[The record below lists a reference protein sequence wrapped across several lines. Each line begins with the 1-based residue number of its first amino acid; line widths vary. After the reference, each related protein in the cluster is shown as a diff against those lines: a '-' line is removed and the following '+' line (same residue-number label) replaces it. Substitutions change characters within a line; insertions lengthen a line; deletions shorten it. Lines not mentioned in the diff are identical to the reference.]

1 MSDKLIVIG
10 STNVIVKIYNWNK
23 HNRDNYMISILCAND
38 QFSDY
43 DGLRS
48 KPSFD
53 DLRESLDFL
62 IEEENQSELINY
74 TQKQLEELRN
84 HIIEI
89 LNA

>member
-1 MSDKLIVIG
+1 MSDKRIKVGL
-10 STNVIVKIYNWNK
+10 TEVIVKIYGWNK

-43 DGLRS
+43 DGLRR

-53 DLRESLDFL
+53 DLREVLDFL
-62 IEEENQSELINY
+62 IEEENQTELINY

-84 HIIEI
+84 HIIER